1 MPSPKGKGPTPE
13 AEAADGRQMRLVAVV
28 IAATML
34 LWLGVQWIGGRMGWP
49 GKYVFL
55 ADLAAISCPT
65 LVVNGSL
72 DVMLPTINSFHLQ
85 QHLPDAQL
93 ILYPDAG
100 HAAQFQYPGLFL
112 AHLLLFLDG
121 H

>member
-55 ADLAAISCPT
+55 ADLAAIGAMIWSL
-65 LVVNGSL
+65 LVTWRIWRRRNGPS
-72 DVMLPTINSFHLQ
+72 Q
-85 QHLPDAQL
+85 GQ
-93 ILYPDAG
+93 G
-100 HAAQFQYPGLFL
+100 
-112 AHLLLFLDG
+112 
-121 H
+121 